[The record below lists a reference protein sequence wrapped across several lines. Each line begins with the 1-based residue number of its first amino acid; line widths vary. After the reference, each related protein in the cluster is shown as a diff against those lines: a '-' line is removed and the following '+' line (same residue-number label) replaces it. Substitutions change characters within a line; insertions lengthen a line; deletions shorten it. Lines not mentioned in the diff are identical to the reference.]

1 MKMLTCDFSTTS
13 MYTRCT
19 HWN

>member
-1 MKMLTCDFSTTS
+1 MLTCVFSTTS
-13 MYTRCT
+13 IYTRCT